1 MAEIFQQFGG
11 MADAAHGYRNL
22 GQDRMTAAQDHL
34 SNANAL
40 ASGAWCSSDY
50 DDYFANATL
59 QVNQTHAHAT
69 DAINRGAVIDQCAAD
84 GQATLATTRGIA
96 ASLRV

>member
-11 MADAAHGYRNL
+11 MADAAQSYRTL
-22 GQDRMTAAQDHL
+22 GQDRMTVAEDHL

-40 ASGAWCSSDY
+40 QSGAWSSSDY
-50 DDYFANATL
+50 DEYFVNATL

-69 DAINRGAVIDQCAAD
+69 DSINRGNVVDQCQMD

>member
-11 MADAAHGYRNL
+11 MTDAAHAYRTI
-22 GQDRMTAAQDHL
+22 GQDRMTAAQDQL

-50 DDYFANATL
+50 DDYFANVTL
-59 QVNQTHAHAT
+59 QTNETHAHAT
-69 DAINRGAVIDQCAAD
+69 DSINRGVVMDQVTAD
-84 GQATLATTRGIA
+84 GQACLATTRGIA